1 MVLFVSFAILAQTTA
16 AEEFLT
22 LKETIEIALSEN
34 LQLKTSKEQT
44 LNAIAMKNVSR
55 SHLLPT
61 FNIAYHYQRNDKA
74 FISQGGIIEPENAY
88 TFATTL
94 KQPLFAGFSF
104 KNRYAISQLQVDV
117 AKNNE
122 KLTRLD
128 IVLSAQKIYFS
139 LLKAQK
145 MAAIA
150 REAVIQIA
158 SHEKVA
164 NHFYQAGMVPL
175 NDLLESQVELAN
187 TRQILIN
194 ADNNLEIAK
203 ASFNTL
209 LRRTINAP
217 VMIEDITE
225 FESFEHDFAFCLSAA
240 KKNRQELKTNDLEI
254 KATEYDLEISKKNY
268 YPMVNL
274 SWSYIQQGEDWA
286 AKGGINSFSD
296 SNSWNIKA
304 MASWDLWDS
313 GRTYFG
319 TKEKLGRV
327 SQARN
332 RKEIL
337 EDQIRLEVKKAFLRT
352 GEAEKNILVVKTA
365 IQQAEENYR
374 ITTERYKE
382 QVATSTDVLDAQ
394 FLLSRTTA
402 NYYNALYDFQISK
415 ATLYHAMGQVTPQ

>member
-254 KATEYDLEISKKNY
+254 KATEYDLEISKKKLLPDGQSELVLY
-268 YPMVNL
+268 SAGRRLGCQRRHQFFQRFKQLEYQGDGLLGSMGFRTNL
-274 SWSYIQQGEDWA
+274 FWNKREVGSRQPSP
-286 AKGGINSFSD
+286 KPKRNSGG
-296 SNSWNIKA
+296 SNPI
-304 MASWDLWDS
+304 
-313 GRTYFG
+313 GG
-319 TKEKLGRV
+319 
-327 SQARN
+327 
-332 RKEIL
+332 
-337 EDQIRLEVKKAFLRT
+337 
-352 GEAEKNILVVKTA
+352 
-365 IQQAEENYR
+365 
-374 ITTERYKE
+374 
-382 QVATSTDVLDAQ
+382 
-394 FLLSRTTA
+394 
-402 NYYNALYDFQISK
+402 
-415 ATLYHAMGQVTPQ
+415 